1 MTTEN
6 TFVFDRKNKHCYM
19 ITSPEIGTRNRVT
32 MLDIYG
38 KKDRKAITNFAPMT
52 DFEAFIVMEGERIT
66 RRKARM
72 SSADATLAYCYRKF
86 AAQNA

>member
-1 MTTEN
+1 MSIEN

-19 ITSPEIGTRNRVT
+19 ITSQDVGTRNRVT

-38 KKDRKAITNFAPMT
+38 KKSRKAITDFVPMT
-52 DFEAFIVMEGERIT
+52 DFEAFVVTEGERIT
-66 RRKARM
+66 RRKAAM
-72 SSADATLAYCYRKF
+72 TAADSQLAYCYRKF

>member
-19 ITSPEIGTRNRVT
+19 ITSSEVGTRNRVT

-38 KKDRKAITNFAPMT
+38 RKSRRAITNFAPMT
-52 DFEAFIVMEGERIT
+52 DFEAFIVQEGERIT
-66 RRKARM
+66 RRKAVM
-72 SSADATLAYCYRKF
+72 TAADSQLAYCYRKF

>member
-1 MTTEN
+1 MNTEN

-19 ITSPEIGTRNRVT
+19 ITSSEVGTRNRVT
-32 MLDIYG
+32 MMDIYG
-38 KKDRKAITNFAPMT
+38 KKGRRAITNFAPMT
-52 DFEAFIVMEGERIT
+52 DFEAFVVMKGERIT

-72 SSADATLAYCYRKF
+72 NSADAALAHCYRKF